1 MEKIRP
7 KPNTTNARIRQ
18 SKEIASTRLPA
29 IDGISY
35 LADCHYTLIALVSV
49 VFCVLLYAANKRSLT
64 QNKHTKNLKP
74 GLVAFYDILHGN
86 GAGLFSK
93 RRNQKSNKGE

>member
-49 VFCVLLYAANKRSLT
+49 VFCVLLYAANKRSLA
-64 QNKHTKNLKP
+64 QNKHKKSKARFSRLLRHPAWKRSGSILKAP
-74 GLVAFYDILHGN
+74 K
-86 GAGLFSK
+86 SK
-93 RRNQKSNKGE
+93 IE

>member
-18 SKEIASTRLPA
+18 SKEIACIRLPA
-29 IDGISY
+29 IDAISY

-49 VFCVLLYAANKRSLT
+49 VFCVLLYAANKLSIT
-64 QNKHTKNLKP
+64 QYKHKK
-74 GLVAFYDILHGN
+74 I
-86 GAGLFSK
+86 
-93 RRNQKSNKGE
+93 